1 MLFDYLGVLRGEE
14 KYKKIIFFAF
24 FLKNSLS
31 VQKKSSTFAPHFR
44 RMMLMMIGLKSELP
58 L

>member
-1 MLFDYLGVLRGEE
+1 MYTGWVLLSPSCMLFDYLGVLRGEE

-31 VQKKSSTFAPHFR
+31 VQKKAV
-44 RMMLMMIGLKSELP
+44 P
-58 L
+58 LHRISIL